1 MKARASGY
9 RTLRGEQSNGRIVDW
24 ILVRRQGIGSGSYP
38 FLCFAFLS
46 LIMNAKTL
54 TPLFPFCDYSSSDTA
69 ALIHL
74 ASHSCVSV
82 RDSTTI
88 GVPPGCSSFEL
99 VEQVNGS
106 LLGTAKTTC
115 IFRAMLEQDGQGR
128 EMVIVVAVKANDG
141 KLDWVVDLNC
151 GMAEIVDSEIVV
163 CVIQVFILPFLE
175 GCEYSRQHGIGA
187 HK

>member
-1 MKARASGY
+1 
-9 RTLRGEQSNGRIVDW
+9 
-24 ILVRRQGIGSGSYP
+24 
-38 FLCFAFLS
+38 
-46 LIMNAKTL
+46 MNAETL
-54 TPLFPFCDYSSSDTA
+54 TRFFPFRDYSSSDTA

-82 RDSTTI
+82 RDSTTT

-99 VEQVNGS
+99 VETVNGS

-115 IFRAMLEQDGQGR
+115 LYRAMLEQGGQGG

-151 GMAEIVDSEIVV
+151 GMAAVVDSGIVV
-163 CVIQVFILPFLE
+163 CVIQVFLFPPLFPLKVVNPQ
-175 GCEYSRQHGIGA
+175 GSMA
-187 HK
+187 